1 MLIGIIG
8 AVIIG
13 IILLAT
19 IVRPFPTPLPLPEDN
34 RRTVICDVTV
44 KKTTF
49 SARMDIVS
57 CDAVPKCSFW
67 DGQRLGITDV
77 FVSKGTV
84 FLKDSRGT
92 ISKDDYNLKLLID
105 GKQKVTLK
113 GCTVDEKVNIRLLDD
128 ESNLIEEKDIN
139 I

>member
-1 MLIGIIG
+1 MFIGIII

-13 IILLAT
+13 LIL
-19 IVRPFPTPLPLPEDN
+19 IVAVTGRTFSPNPPLPEDN
-34 RRTVICDVTV
+34 KKTVTCDVSV

-49 SARMDIVS
+49 SAKIDVVS

-67 DGQRLGITDV
+67 DGQRLG
-77 FVSKGTV
+77 FFSQKGTV
-84 FLKDSRGT
+84 LMKDSRGT
-92 ISKDDYNLKLLID
+92 VDKDDYNLKLLID

-113 GCTVDEKVNIRLLDD
+113 GCTADEKVEIRLLDD
-128 ESNLIEEKDIN
+128 ESNLIESKEVN